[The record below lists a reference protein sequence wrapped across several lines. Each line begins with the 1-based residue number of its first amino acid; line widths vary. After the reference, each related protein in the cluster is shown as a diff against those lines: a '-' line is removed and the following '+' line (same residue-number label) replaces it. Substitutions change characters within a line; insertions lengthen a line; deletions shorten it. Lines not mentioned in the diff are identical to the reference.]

1 MTGYQALAV
10 VAAAGTYLLIVF
22 GAIVRVTGSGLG
34 CPDWPTC
41 HGQLVPPLETTA
53 IIEYTHRLLGALVS
67 PLILATT
74 IGAWVWRR
82 HQRAVLWPA
91 TALPILLAIQI
102 GLGAVVVRLELPAMV
117 VLVHL
122 GFAMAIL

>member
-1 MTGYQALAV
+1 MTGDQALAV

-41 HGQLVPPLETTA
+41 HGQLVLRLETAA

-74 IGAWVWRR
+74 VGAWLVRR
-82 HQRAVLWPA
+82 RQRAVLLPA
-91 TALPILLAIQI
+91 LALPCCW
-102 GLGAVVVRLELPAMV
+102 
-117 VLVHL
+117 
-122 GFAMAIL
+122 